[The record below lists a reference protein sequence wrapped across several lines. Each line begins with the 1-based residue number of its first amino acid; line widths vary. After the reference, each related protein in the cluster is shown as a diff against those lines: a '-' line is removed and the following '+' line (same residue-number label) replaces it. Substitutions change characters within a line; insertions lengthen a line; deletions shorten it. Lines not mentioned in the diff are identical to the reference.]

1 MTKAEVRVLRWLAPG
16 YEDAYTQYAIVPYGD
31 NVRGTL
37 WITQIA
43 LRNNMARAMDNGAP
57 SRQDGSLDVLRHI
70 VNELI
75 ENRCEDG
82 QAEEVLP

>member
-1 MTKAEVRVLRWLAPG
+1 MTKPEVRVLRWLAPG
-16 YEDAYTQYAIVPYGD
+16 YEDAYTQYSIVPYGD

-37 WITQIA
+37 WITQVA
-43 LRNNMARAMDNGAP
+43 LRDNTARHMQTGEP
-57 SRQDGSLDVLRHI
+57 SRQDGPIAGLRRMVDV
-70 VNELI
+70 LI